1 MKISKKI
8 NSATN
13 SCGIPAKPSTV
24 IEDSTKEG
32 YLYITKHGLGPGML
46 PRDVTLLDSKDLSA
60 DLTAIWL
67 DRFLTTSELVKY
79 DIYPETEI
87 DSVLERYDINET
99 YDSLSAVTSA
109 TYDDTPNR
117 VNEDYISQL
126 MSSVDE
132 NLPDTTVTYR
142 YDLGDN
148 MISCIS
154 TNATQVAEYEV
165 PVEDLSGIIDE
176 DMDYILGA
184 INDEIEESDDA
195 ELVEDGR
202 YKFLDSKLVIDVDG
216 LATDYTMYYDT
227 EENRYVFVFGDIDLY
242 SPYDE
247 YFDFECETEEEARDW
262 FELYQGPG
270 EDYDDDPYDWPSYW
284 DNK

>member
-24 IEDSTKEG
+24 IEESKKDG

-46 PRDVTLLDSKDLSA
+46 PHDVKLLDSKDLSA

-67 DRFLTTSELVKY
+67 DRFLTTPELVKY

-87 DSVLERYDINET
+87 NSVLERYDIDET
-99 YDSLSAVTSA
+99 SESLSAVTSA
-109 TYDDTPNR
+109 TYDDTANR
-117 VNEDYISQL
+117 INEDYIFEL

-132 NLPDTTVTYR
+132 NLPDTTVTYK

-184 INDEIEESDDA
+184 INDEIAESEDD
-195 ELVEDGR
+195 ELIEDDR
-202 YKFLDSKLVIDVDG
+202 YEFIDSKIITDWDG
-216 LATDYTMYYDT
+216 FNTEYSMYYDT
-227 EENRYVFVFGDIDLY
+227 KEDKYVFVYGDKDY
-242 SPYDE
+242 YTPYDLN
-247 YFDFECETEEEARDW
+247 FDWECDTLEEAQEW
-262 FELYQGPG
+262 FDDYIGPG
-270 EDYDDDPYDWPSYW
+270 EDFDEYEY
-284 DNK
+284 NF